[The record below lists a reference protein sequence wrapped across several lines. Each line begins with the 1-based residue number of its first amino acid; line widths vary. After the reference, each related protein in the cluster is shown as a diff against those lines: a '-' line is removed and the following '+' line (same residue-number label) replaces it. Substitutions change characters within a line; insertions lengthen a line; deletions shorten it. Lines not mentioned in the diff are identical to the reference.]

1 MIFNFTVEQI
11 NLILN
16 ALGNMP
22 YVQVAGMISN
32 IQKQAQ
38 DQIQDKNK
46 VEVTGLQDAR

>member
-1 MIFNFTVEQI
+1 MIFNFSVEQV

-16 ALGNMP
+16 ALGQMP

-38 DQIQDKNK
+38 EQIQDQNN
-46 VEVTGLQDAR
+46 VAVTGLQDAR